1 MEAASAA
8 AEAAT
13 AAAAAAATSAG
24 FVANGIGVGLRGR
37 GTQAGDAGVK
47 SSDGKDEARTIVL
60 ERCAALVKSYGARKQ
75 AIAVDSLLERMEQAG
90 VRKNAR
96 FLNSVLVSM
105 LCDAESRVVFLILG
119 GGVVLCVSTSPYM
132 RECFNVFIA
141 VSVY

>member
-37 GTQAGDAGVK
+37 GAQAR
-47 SSDGKDEARTIVL
+47 DGKDEARTIVL
-60 ERCAALVKSYGARKQ
+60 ERCAALVKSYGTRKQ
-75 AIAVDSLLERMEQAG
+75 AIAVDILLERMEQAG

-105 LCDAESRVVFLILG
+105 PPV
-119 GGVVLCVSTSPYM
+119 
-132 RECFNVFIA
+132 
-141 VSVY
+141 